1 MSELIVIGDD
11 DKATAEAA
19 AAKVGERSEQ
29 ALVRLEKAAVVSR
42 DAEGKVK
49 ADPPAGLVHA
59 GAYGGM
65 VWGSRIGRLFLTP
78 IAGLAAFGGEALR
91 TSLSVGDEEQLAHA
105 LQAAD

>member
-65 VWGSRIGRLFLTP
+65 VWAPGSACSSSCRSRASP
-78 IAGLAAFGGEALR
+78 RSAARRCAR
-91 TSLSVGDEEQLAHA
+91 R
-105 LQAAD
+105 